1 MTTRNAESS
10 QGDGGI
16 PPPPPGPPD
25 HLSSHGGNTVF
36 KSGPLLL
43 SSKGIGWTSWKK
55 RWFILTCNSLVFFR
69 SDPNAVPQK
78 GSEVNLTL
86 GGIDLN
92 NSGSVEAKADK
103 KLLTVLFPDGRD
115 GRTFTLKA
123 ETLDDLYEWKA
134 ALENA
139 LAQAPSA
146 AHVMGQNVKDRQSV
160 KSSVVGR
167 PILLALEDVD
177 GAPSFLEKSL
187 RFIEEYGVKVEGILR
202 QAAYVDD
209 VERRV
214 WEYEQGVQICFGKM
228 EFSPEEDPHVVADCV
243 KYVLRELPSSPIP
256 ASCCNALLKACRT
269 DRGVRVN
276 AIRAAIFETF
286 PEPNRHLLQR
296 VLVMMQTVASHKA
309 ENRMSSSAVA
319 ACMAPLLLRPLLAGD
334 CEIEHDFN
342 VGGDGSAQLLQAAAA
357 ANHAQAIVITLLEE
371 YYNIFREGSMSP
383 EMYSDSEESGSES
396 EEATDADESYEG
408 DATQESDADDDLE
421 NASSES
427 CGESGN
433 SRNIDFCDAK
443 DSDSDLGSKSP
454 GVGDASGTSQKLSSN
469 LFEASLHQHAVLQI
483 SGNHP
488 NQSNSS
494 SAKQATESAEILRDV
509 SKETFLNPTCARPTP
524 TSCIITST
532 TISNG
537 PAHCRRSRTLW
548 GRNAARKNLSMESID
563 YTVEDEVKIQRL
575 EATKIEL
582 LNRIA
587 EETKGN
593 AVLQASLER
602 RKKALHERRLA
613 LEQDVARLQEQLQK
627 ERDLRTTL
635 EAGSVHL
642 PVLATTDEKTKAELE
657 EIARVEADVINLK
670 QHVDK
675 LESQLNHECKQN
687 YCSMHASYNQPQQ
700 TPNRQEKMKD
710 KQKDTEAVAAS
721 LVERSRSKEA
731 NSTTSALSKLT
742 SRLNFMKERRS
753 QVTNELQ
760 KMEKGR
766 RSGQVAQNLDK
777 GQGFEVQSVPDLD
790 VGEEAFAYCTLPVK
804 SHKGGN

>member
-1 MTTRNAESS
+1 MVSQFMNNPNEEHMEAVYRILRYLKLTPGRGLFFEKNQRRDIEVFSDADWAGSVQDRRSTSGYCTFVWGNLVTWRSKKQSVVSRSSAEAEFRAMAHAISIAKNPVHH
-10 QGDGGI
+10 DRTKHVEIDRHFIKEKIEEGI
-16 PPPPPGPPD
+16 IKMLYVPTCLQTAD
-25 HLSSHGGNTVF
+25 
-36 KSGPLLL
+36 
-43 SSKGIGWTSWKK
+43 
-55 RWFILTCNSLVFFR
+55 ILT
-69 SDPNAVPQK
+69 
-78 GSEVNLTL
+78 
-86 GGIDLN
+86 
-92 NSGSVEAKADK
+92 KALSRK
-103 KLLTVLFPDGRD
+103 
-115 GRTFTLKA
+115 
-123 ETLDDLYEWKA
+123 
-134 ALENA
+134 
-139 LAQAPSA
+139 
-146 AHVMGQNVKDRQSV
+146 
-160 KSSVVGR
+160 
-167 PILLALEDVD
+167 
-177 GAPSFLEKSL
+177 
-187 RFIEEYGVKVEGILR
+187 
-202 QAAYVDD
+202 
-209 VERRV
+209 
-214 WEYEQGVQICFGKM
+214 
-228 EFSPEEDPHVVADCV
+228 
-243 KYVLRELPSSPIP
+243 
-256 ASCCNALLKACRT
+256 
-269 DRGVRVN
+269 
-276 AIRAAIFETF
+276 
-286 PEPNRHLLQR
+286 
-296 VLVMMQTVASHKA
+296 
-309 ENRMSSSAVA
+309 
-319 ACMAPLLLRPLLAGD
+319 
-334 CEIEHDFN
+334 
-342 VGGDGSAQLLQAAAA
+342 
-357 ANHAQAIVITLLEE
+357 
-371 YYNIFREGSMSP
+371 EGSMSP